1 MNTNEKESG
10 NMKKLLLLALVMV
23 MTVSLLA
30 SCSSAPAAE
39 STQTSAADA
48 GTEAPA
54 DGEVIRIGAIAPVTG
69 DSAEMGE
76 SMWRTLEIAFEDINA
91 AGGVLGKQVELVLE
105 DSKGDPKEA
114 VELAKKL
121 AEAESIVAV
130 IGPMMSS
137 EAIACAPIFDE
148 YGLVE
153 LAPVASN
160 NEYATMSEYSFTLA
174 GRQSAEMPYFV
185 EKVLGGHVG
194 AESIG
199 VVWINDD
206 WGVSSIES
214 MQAACDELGI
224 EVASSESYNAGEK
237 DFNAVLTKIRQT
249 NPEVLVLATQAADGS
264 LILNQIKAMGWDI
277 PVVGVGALYS
287 DQVIELA
294 GEMAEGLVAPSA
306 FFLSE
311 EDAEAWD
318 YAQRFSEGAGFS
330 PTIHGTY
337 DAAFVLAAAI
347 EHAGSTDR
355 EAIRVALTEISGVE
369 GLAGSYEFTEDGDII
384 RAYRVLEVVDG
395 AWTAVTD
402 YEVASMAK

>member
-1 MNTNEKESG
+1 
-10 NMKKLLLLALVMV
+10 MKKLLTWAVVMV
-23 MTVSLLA
+23 MAVSSLA
-30 SCSSAPAAE
+30 GCSSASDGEADPASE
-39 STQTSAADA
+39 ST
-48 GTEAPA
+48 PA
-54 DGEVIRIGAIAPVTG
+54 GEVIRIGAIAPITG
-69 DSAEMGE
+69 DKAEMGE

-91 AGGVLGKQVELVLE
+91 DGGVMGKQIELVLE

-114 VELAKKL
+114 VELTKKL
-121 AEAESIVAV
+121 AEDDSIVAV
-130 IGPMMSS
+130 IGPMTSA

-160 NEYATMSEYSFTLA
+160 NEYATMSEFSFTLA

-185 EKVLGGHVG
+185 EKVLADHVE
-194 AESIG
+194 AQSIG
-199 VVWINDD
+199 VIWINDD

-214 MQAACDELGI
+214 MQEACDELGI
-224 EVASSESYNAGEK
+224 EVAASESFNSGEK

-249 NPEVLVLATQAADGS
+249 NPEVLVLATQAAEGS
-264 LILNQIKAMGWDI
+264 LILNQIKAMGWDV

-318 YAQRFSEGAGFS
+318 YAQRFTEGAGFS
-330 PTIHGTY
+330 PTIHGPLTY
-337 DAAFVLAAAI
+337 DTALVLAAAI
-347 EHAGSTDR
+347 EHAGSTERD
-355 EAIRVALTEISGVE
+355 AIRVALTEISGVE

-395 AWTAVTD
+395 AWQAVTD
-402 YEVASMAK
+402 YETASMAK